1 MNWTVLIVMD
11 GKNLNS
17 TLIFIRDIHVLS
29 RSVITYTAQNSTSLK
44 NVESQG
50 LTL

>member
-1 MNWTVLIVMD
+1 MDCTVLIVMD

-29 RSVITYTAQNSTSLK
+29 KNVITYTAPSSTSLK
-44 NVESQG
+44 SVESQD